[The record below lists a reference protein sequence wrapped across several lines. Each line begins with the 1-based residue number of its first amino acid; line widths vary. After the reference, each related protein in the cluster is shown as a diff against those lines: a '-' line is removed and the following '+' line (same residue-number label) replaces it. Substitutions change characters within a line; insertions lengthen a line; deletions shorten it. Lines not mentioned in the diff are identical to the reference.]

1 MCPATNIEMDDLD
14 LALAALLQQD
24 ARTPTVDLAR
34 ALGVS
39 RHTVTKRLDR
49 LLDEGLLHL
58 LAETDF
64 QGAGKDYVLVL
75 GLCCEN
81 HALDMI
87 AEKLADMDETLVV
100 VNVTGRFNLEVVAAV
115 ATYDALIRLLTDTIP
130 SIPGITSCSP
140 SLCLEVVKF
149 ESNKVPY
156 SP

>member
-1 MCPATNIEMDDLD
+1 MSAATNIEMDDLD
-14 LALAALLQQD
+14 LALATLLQQD

-39 RHTVTKRLDR
+39 RHTVTKRLNR

-75 GLCCEN
+75 GLCCDN
-81 HALDMI
+81 NAVDTI
-87 AEKLADMDETLVV
+87 AGKLADMDETLVV
-100 VNVTGRFNLEVVAAV
+100 VNVAGRFNLEVVAALE
-115 ATYDALIRLLTDTIP
+115 TYDALIRLLTDTIP
-130 SIPGITSCSP
+130 SIPGISSCSP

>member
-1 MCPATNIEMDDLD
+1 MSPATNIEMDDLD
-14 LALAALLQQD
+14 LALATLLQQD

-75 GLCCEN
+75 GLCCESN
-81 HALDMI
+81 AVDII
-87 AEKLADMDETLVV
+87 AEQLADLDETLVV

-115 ATYDALIRLLTDTIP
+115 ETYEAFIQLLSDTIP
-130 SIPGITSCSP
+130 SIPAISSCSP
-140 SLCLEVVKF
+140 SLCLEIVKF